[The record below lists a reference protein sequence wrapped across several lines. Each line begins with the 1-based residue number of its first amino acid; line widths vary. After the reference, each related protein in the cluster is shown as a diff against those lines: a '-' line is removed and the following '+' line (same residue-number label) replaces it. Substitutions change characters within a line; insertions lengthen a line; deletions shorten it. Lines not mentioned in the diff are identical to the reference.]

1 MIWYVCVGRAC
12 NYFIRWQYGLFG
24 LNKFIQTCAQCSV
37 GVEIQLFK
45 FYTKI
50 LSKDMKEIKMVAFI
64 GYVNDLNKLQ
74 MYIISVQKSHH

>member
-1 MIWYVCVGRAC
+1 
-12 NYFIRWQYGLFG
+12 
-24 LNKFIQTCAQCSV
+24 V